1 MRGLD
6 FSSWQGLLST
16 LVGLAII
23 TLIGVGI
30 RLLIMQAVQ
39 QKREAANRQINERL
53 KTLIAA
59 YKTLGGSFTGDL
71 SVDPTHLRERRLRA
85 AELAQGE
92 PATAADGALLLPSFA
107 ANDGDRARRI
117 RDAVEGALSDVI
129 LLGTEEQVQ
138 LAARA
143 ATDMVEGRPIHTAE
157 LVVSLRD
164 FIRTVLD
171 LDTISASVA
180 IPRQGP
186 SRPASSGGGKGA
198 AGGKEGGGGGAKGGG
213 GGGAGGMGAG
223 MGMGAGLGY
232 GAGRGGDGD
241 DGRA

>member
-30 RLLIMQAVQ
+30 RLLVMQVVQ

-71 SVDPTHLRERRLRA
+71 SVDPIHLREIRRRA
-85 AELAQGE
+85 AGLAQGQ
-92 PATAADGALLLPSFA
+92 ATPNAEGALLLPPIDGGEA
-107 ANDGDRARRI
+107 GDRARRI
-117 RDAVEGALSDVI
+117 RDAVEAALSDVI
-129 LLGTEEQVQ
+129 LLGTEEQVR

-143 ATDMVEGRPIHTAE
+143 ATDMVEGRPIHTAA

-164 FIRTVLD
+164 FIRGVLD
-171 LDTISASVA
+171 LDTIPASVA
-180 IPRQGP
+180 IPQQGP
-186 SRPASSGGGKGA
+186 ARPTSSGGGGKGGGKDKEGA
-198 AGGKEGGGGGAKGGG
+198 AGGAGKGGG
-213 GGGAGGMGAG
+213 GGMGGMGAG
-223 MGMGAGLGY
+223 VGMGAGLGY
-232 GAGRGGDGD
+232 GAGRGGEEE
-241 DGRA
+241 AQ

>member
-16 LVGLAII
+16 LVGLAVI

-30 RLLIMQAVQ
+30 RLLVMQAVQ

-71 SVDPTHLRERRLRA
+71 SVDPSHLREVRLRA
-85 AELAQGE
+85 AALAAGQ
-92 PATAADGALLLPSFA
+92 AVAAAEGTVLLPQVEQGDA
-107 ANDGDRARRI
+107 GDRARRI

-129 LLGTEEQVQ
+129 LLGTEEQVR

-164 FIRTVLD
+164 FIRKVLD
-171 LDTISASVA
+171 LEIIPPGMP

-186 SRPASSGGGKGA
+186 SRPASSGGGKGGGSKDA
-198 AGGKEGGGGGAKGGG
+198 GNSGGKGGA

-232 GAGRGGDGD
+232 GAGRGSESD
-241 DGRA
+241 DGRG